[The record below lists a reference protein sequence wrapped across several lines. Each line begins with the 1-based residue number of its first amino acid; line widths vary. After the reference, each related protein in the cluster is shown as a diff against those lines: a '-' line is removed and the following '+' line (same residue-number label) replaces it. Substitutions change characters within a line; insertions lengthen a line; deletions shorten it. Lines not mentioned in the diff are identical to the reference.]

1 MSICD
6 LPFNSDFSKFNAN
19 NDSQG
24 AKNYIDN
31 YNKCLE
37 DKISSVE
44 GDMSKFMNITENQ
57 NNNLISAEQM
67 NEDTINLYRNDYYYV
82 ISKGIVYL
90 IILGGFIYFFGISNL
105 INGIK
110 TTGTL
115 VKDKAIMIKDKVVKL
130 NNAVKRNNIKD
141 NMKDV
146 KDNINNTDNNVKPLV
161 QNKIVRTNANV
172 SNTID
177 LNKNKK

>member
-6 LPFNSDFSKFNAN
+6 LPFNSDFSKFNTN
-19 NDSQG
+19 NDAQG

-44 GDMSKFMNITENQ
+44 GDMSKFMNMTKNQ
-57 NNNLISAEQM
+57 NDNLISAEQI
-67 NEDTINLYRNDYYYV
+67 NQDTINLYRNDYYYV

-110 TTGTL
+110 TTGNV
-115 VKDKAIMIKDKVVKL
+115 VKDKAIMIKDKVVKI
-130 NNAVKRNNIKD
+130 NDAVKKNNVKD
-141 NMKDV
+141 NMKDNV
-146 KDNINNTDNNVKPLV
+146 NNTENNVKPLI

-172 SNTID
+172 SDTSD
-177 LNKNKK
+177 LYKNKK